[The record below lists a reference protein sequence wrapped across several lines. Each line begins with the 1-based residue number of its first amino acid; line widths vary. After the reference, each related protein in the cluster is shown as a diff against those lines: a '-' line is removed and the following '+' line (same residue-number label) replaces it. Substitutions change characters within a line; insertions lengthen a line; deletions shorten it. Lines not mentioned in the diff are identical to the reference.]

1 MESIVI
7 GISGASGVILGFKT
21 VEACCKAGLFV
32 DLIMTDAAR
41 RTTQEELSL
50 SLESDRAIL
59 QRFPDEIRQQIRC
72 LSIENIGATVASGT
86 YRTCGMM
93 VVPCSM
99 ATLAAISLGLADNLL
114 RRAADVTIKEG
125 RPLLLAPRETPLSPI
140 HLEHMLKLSRL
151 GVVIMPPE
159 PAWYQKPKSIE
170 EIEDS
175 IVARMLDRFGLPSD
189 LRRWKG

>member
-41 RTTQEELSL
+41 RTAQEEMSQ
-50 SLESDRAIL
+50 SLENDSIVL
-59 QRFPDEIRQQIRC
+59 QRFSPEIRQQIRC
-72 LSIENIGATVASGT
+72 LSIENIGASAASGT
-86 YRTCGMM
+86 YRTRGMM

-140 HLEHMLKLSRL
+140 HL
-151 GVVIMPPE
+151 
-159 PAWYQKPKSIE
+159 
-170 EIEDS
+170 
-175 IVARMLDRFGLPSD
+175 
-189 LRRWKG
+189 

>member
-50 SLESDRAIL
+50 SLESDSAIL

-72 LSIENIGATVASGT
+72 LSIENIGATAASGT

-159 PAWYQKPKSIE
+159 PAWYQKPKSID